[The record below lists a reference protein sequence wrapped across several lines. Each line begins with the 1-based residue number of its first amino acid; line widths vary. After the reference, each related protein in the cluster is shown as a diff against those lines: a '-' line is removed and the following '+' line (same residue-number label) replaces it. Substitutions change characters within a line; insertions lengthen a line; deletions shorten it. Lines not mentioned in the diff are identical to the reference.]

1 MLIKNLVVQNDP
13 TRTETRVKA
22 GFIGQRMI
30 VLPKKILSSIKKN
43 SLISQLY
50 ATDIGFFPHAKF
62 HFTER
67 KKGSK
72 QYILIYCLE
81 GQGVIDIMDNRIEL
95 KPNSYYIIP
104 PEVIHD
110 YYAVQ
115 NDPWSIYWVHFTG
128 PQAENL
134 FTKFNEN
141 STTAARFISFE
152 ERRVNLFENLM
163 EVLEDGYS
171 SKNIEFVNIS
181 LWQLLGS
188 FIFSNYFTE
197 IGKEKVEGDIIT
209 SSIKYMKEH
218 MDNIL
223 KVEAIASHLNYSSS
237 HFFSLFK
244 KRTGYSP
251 IQYFNHLKIQRAC
264 QYLSFTDMSVK
275 EISFS
280 LGYEDPLYFSRL
292 FKKTMNIS
300 PLHYRTEYKHNQ
312 LAV

>member
-1 MLIKNLVVQNDP
+1 MKNLVLQNDLNNF
-13 TRTETRVKA
+13 ETRVKD

-30 VLPKKILSSIKKN
+30 VLPRKIISSIKKKD
-43 SLISQLY
+43 LISQLY

-72 QYILIYCLE
+72 QYILIYCIE
-81 GQGVIDIMDNRIEL
+81 GRGVIDIMDVKIEL

-104 PEVIHD
+104 PEVIHN

-115 NDPWSIYWVHFTG
+115 SNPWSIYWVHFTG
-128 PQAENL
+128 RIAENL

-141 STTAARFISFE
+141 NKLVARNISFE
-152 ERRVNLFENLM
+152 ERRINLFENLM
-163 EVLEDGYS
+163 DVLEDGYS
-171 SKNIEFVNIS
+171 SENIEYVNIS

-197 IGKEKVEGDIIT
+197 IGKNKVNGDIIT
-209 SSIKYMKEH
+209 STIKYMKEH
-218 MDNIL
+218 LNEFF
-223 KVEAIASHLNYSSS
+223 KVESIASHFNYSSS

-244 KRTGYSP
+244 KKTGYSP
-251 IQYFNHLKIQRAC
+251 IQYFNHLKIQKAC

-292 FKKTMNIS
+292 FKKTMNFS
-300 PLHYRTEYKHNQ
+300 PLHYRTKYKH
-312 LAV
+312 